1 MSHLD
6 FSAAVRRVITAEVD
20 ARLAPYREVLD
31 DLAALL
37 ARAPSKGAPPPPRRL
52 ERAAPPAQA
61 AAPAQVAP
69 APVPARSLSTRL
81 RPRRGATRRRP
92 ARTPSLDSSAPEAA
106 EKKVQAVKPFV
117 RRRAK
122 SEGTNGASAQG
133 FDPFDARIAKRFAV
147 GQSVR
152 YRAPDGFIV
161 AKIAAIDGTTG
172 ILTLVHSKDDTRLTI
187 PAGSVFSAV

>member
-6 FSAAVRRVITAEVD
+6 FSAAVRRVITAEVN

-37 ARAPSKGAPPPPRRL
+37 ARAPRKGAPPPPRRL
-52 ERAAPPAQA
+52 ERAAAAQA

-69 APVPARSLSTRL
+69 TPEPARSLSTRL
-81 RPRRGATRRRP
+81 HPRRGATRRRP

-152 YRAPDGFIV
+152 YRGPDGFIV